1 VSIEHMAAVLHH
13 SRAKGTHK
21 LVLLG
26 IANHEGDGGAYPAVD
41 TLAKYANVTPR
52 NVQKSI
58 AWLVEHGELRVW
70 LQDGDPRKPAHE
82 RTNRYA
88 VLVACPAWCDRTP
101 QHRDTRRRQVGDH
114 PGLWRTRVSDATPP
128 VGIDT
133 PPLSLVTPGGVSD
146 ATPKPP
152 LEPNPPLVRP
162 VRHDRAR
169 EDSRPCQVCDQPS
182 AKCVALQ
189 SAYPPADRHTYRAR
203 ARHASG

>member
-1 VSIEHMAAVLHH
+1 MAAVLHH
-13 SRAKGTHK
+13 SRARGTHK

-26 IANHEGDGGAYPAVD
+26 IANHDGDGGAYPAVE
-41 TLAKYANVTPR
+41 TLAKYANVTIR

-70 LQDGDPRKPAHE
+70 LQDGDPRRPPHE

-101 QHRDTRRRQVGDH
+101 QHRDTRKRQVGDH
-114 PGLWRTRVSDATPP
+114 PGLWKTRVSDSTPP
-128 VGIDT
+128 VGFDT
-133 PPLSLVTPGGVSD
+133 PPLSLVTSPPLSH

-152 LEPNPPLVRP
+152 SKPDHPLVRP

-169 EDSRPCQVCDQPS
+169 EDLDTRPCQVCDQGE
-182 AKCVALQ
+182 AKCRGYQ
-189 SAYPPADRHTYRAR
+189 SAYPVDDRHTYRAR
-203 ARHASG
+203 TSHASG